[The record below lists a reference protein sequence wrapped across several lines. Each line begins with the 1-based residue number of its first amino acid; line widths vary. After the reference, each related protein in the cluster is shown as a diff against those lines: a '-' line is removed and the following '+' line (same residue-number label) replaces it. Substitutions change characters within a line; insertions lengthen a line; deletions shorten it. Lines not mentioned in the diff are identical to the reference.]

1 MMNQACWATEYEGL
15 IQRIPEH
22 VARARLIL
30 GGFSTCLDKYLSL
43 HHLEAARQEAG
54 GTPAE
59 DLFLELD
66 RRAVSGVGGELFVDW
81 PEGPLWLDRFIQAG
95 NALGGSNSQAAQQLA
110 LLGAP
115 ALIAL
120 HERSEAQLAVIDEN
134 VLIAT
139 DHGVLPRKSVF
150 PSDDHTRPAHYIF
163 EYTAGK
169 ALGPHIVPR
178 STRTIVRFANAE
190 LEHDDVFEQVSV
202 ELAAES
208 GGGIV
213 CGFNGLPWQVL
224 DPELDYA
231 AKVARAWRARGLEL
245 VHFELGDYPGPALR
259 DRALAEIGP
268 IATSIGMSLSELIG
282 LVPNVDHIQ
291 EKALRLGD
299 TFGLSRV
306 CIHAD
311 EWAMVLT
318 HYDPNREREALMMGC
333 LLASTR
339 AAIGHPGVP
348 RRLPDRARFID
359 APFPT
364 FDQREGWQVVCCPAP
379 YIAVPAATIG
389 LGDTFLAGT
398 LLVLSA
404 DGLRLPTDLV
414 HKNSTSTPQK
424 QINTCKLN

>member
-1 MMNQACWATEYEGL
+1 MMEQAGWATAYEGL

-22 VARARLIL
+22 VGRARLIL
-30 GGFSTCLDKYLSL
+30 GGFSTCLDRYLSL
-43 HHLEAARQEAG
+43 HHLEAARREAV
-54 GTPAE
+54 GTQAE
-59 DLFLELD
+59 ALFFELD
-66 RRAVSGVGGELFVDW
+66 GRATSGIGGELFVDW
-81 PEGPLWLDRFIQAG
+81 PEGPLWLDRFIQAPD
-95 NALGGSNSQAAQQLA
+95 ALGGSNSQAAQQLA

-115 ALIAL
+115 ALIAI
-120 HERSEAQLAVIDEN
+120 HERSAAQLAVIDEN

-139 DHGVLPRKSVF
+139 DVGPMPRKSVF
-150 PSDDHTRPAHYIF
+150 PSDDHIRPAHYIF

-169 ALGPHIVPR
+169 AIGRRIVPR
-178 STRTIVRFANAE
+178 STRTIVRFADAE
-190 LEHDDVFEQVSV
+190 LEHDDVFDQVSV

-213 CGFNGLPWQVL
+213 CGFNGLPSQKL
-224 DPELDYA
+224 DRELDYA

-245 VHFELGDYPGPALR
+245 IHFELGDYPGPALR

-268 IATSIGMSLSELIG
+268 IATSVGMSLSELIG
-282 LVPNVDHIQ
+282 LLPDLDHIQ

-318 HYDPNREREALMMGC
+318 HYDPDREREALMMGC

-339 AAIGHPGVP
+339 AATGHPGVP
-348 RRLPDRARFID
+348 RKLPDQARFID
-359 APFPT
+359 APFPP
-364 FDQREGWQVVCCPAP
+364 FARRDGWEVICCPAP
-379 YIAVPAATIG
+379 YMAAPVATIG

-404 DGLRLPTDLV
+404 NGPGLSTGLA
-414 HKNSTSTPQK
+414 HKNTVSTPQ
-424 QINTCKLN
+424 NKLSHAN